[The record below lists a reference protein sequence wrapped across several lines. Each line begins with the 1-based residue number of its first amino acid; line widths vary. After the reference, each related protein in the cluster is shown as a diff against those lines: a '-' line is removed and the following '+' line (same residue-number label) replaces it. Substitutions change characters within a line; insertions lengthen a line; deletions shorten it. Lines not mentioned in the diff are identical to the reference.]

1 MSERNYSVTTEMLQ
15 ERYGDKQVF
24 FTHERTSELIYRE
37 NLNDLKYSIKI
48 YNNIDTQVH
57 SLTSLSMDPDT
68 YGPMLIAAVM

>member
-1 MSERNYSVTTEMLQ
+1 MWINRFSSHMN
-15 ERYGDKQVF
+15 
-24 FTHERTSELIYRE
+24 ELLSLSNRE
-37 NLNDLKYSIKI
+37 NLNDLKYSIQI

>member
-1 MSERNYSVTTEMLQ
+1 MGINKFYSHMN
-15 ERYGDKQVF
+15 
-24 FTHERTSELIYRE
+24 ELLSLSNRE

>member
-1 MSERNYSVTTEMLQ
+1 MN
-15 ERYGDKQVF
+15 
-24 FTHERTSELIYRE
+24 ELLSLSNRE

>member
-1 MSERNYSVTTEMLQ
+1 MGINKFSSHMN
-15 ERYGDKQVF
+15 
-24 FTHERTSELIYRE
+24 ELLSLSNRE
-37 NLNDLKYSIKI
+37 NLNDLEYSIQI

>member
-1 MSERNYSVTTEMLQ
+1 MGINKFSSHMN
-15 ERYGDKQVF
+15 
-24 FTHERTSELIYRE
+24 ELLSLSNRE